1 MKKYCNILLFILIIS
16 FTFSSCS
23 SGEEAP
29 AGGDQDQQGDTTSA
43 TIWTGSKL
51 TFSKADGADHTQSAS
66 QDRLT
71 SNVWITRAS
80 GGGQIFNIVKENA
93 ANQGTSPVGT
103 AWAIGNIND
112 IDNLT
117 FRSFRPAVGKPKQV
131 VGKNLVMHLI
141 DDNIYLSVKFTSW
154 SQNKRGGFA
163 YERSQP

>member
-29 AGGDQDQQGDTTSA
+29 AGGDQDQQGDTTTA
-43 TIWTGSKL
+43 TIWNGSKM
-51 TFSKADGADHTQSAS
+51 TFTKADGADHTQADN

-103 AWAIGNIND
+103 TWAIGDIND

-117 FRSFRPAVGKPKQV
+117 FRSFRPAVGKPKNV
-131 VGKNLVMHLI
+131 VGKNLVMHLTE
-141 DDNIYLSVKFTSW
+141 DNIYLSVKFTSW

>member
-1 MKKYCNILLFILIIS
+1 MKKFYNVLLCILIIS

-23 SGEEAP
+23 SGEEAQ

-43 TIWTGSKL
+43 TIWTGSKI
-51 TFSKADGADHTQSAS
+51 TFSKADGADHTQAAN

-71 SNVWITRAS
+71 SNVWITR
-80 GGGQIFNIVKENA
+80 GDRYQIFNIVKESV

-103 AWAIGNIND
+103 TWAIGDIND

-117 FRSFRPAVGKPKQV
+117 FRSFRPAVGKPKNV
-131 VGKNLVMHLI
+131 VGKNLVMHLTE
-141 DDNIYLSVKFTSW
+141 DNIYLSVKFTSW